1 MQCKIQY
8 KVFFYQIL
16 AQHTQT
22 HSLWATQ
29 DKEWRPQWEGK
40 MLWSSVANDHAATV
54 HVVLLFI
61 ASLTPLLFYDLL
73 QTVNEANANVCD
85 ENKQMSIKVRSRRLI
100 LTNDDDDDDQ
110 YYNCQDAPHLQE
122 VNVQQ
127 IQMHRHSSEWGRT
140 ATAWKV
146 FIYLHVLPPVLPL

>member
-1 MQCKIQY
+1 M
-8 KVFFYQIL
+8 
-16 AQHTQT
+16 
-22 HSLWATQ
+22 
-29 DKEWRPQWEGK
+29 
-40 MLWSSVANDHAATV
+40 

-85 ENKQMSIKVRSRRLI
+85 ENKQMSIKVRSRILI

-127 IQMHRHSSEWGRT
+127 IQMHRHSSE
-140 ATAWKV
+140 
-146 FIYLHVLPPVLPL
+146 